1 MTTNAQ
7 AQSSAQ
13 SPIQTSAK
21 PSGKPGHST
30 VGNPLG
36 IAPWLFL
43 ALGWLIP
50 GAGHFLLR
58 KWVRGTLIFVSILAM
73 FLIGMSLKGKV
84 YQPTT
89 SDPLEMLGFI
99 GDLGSGLPYLITH
112 FFDLGQ
118 SVVKTA
124 VADYGSKF
132 IVAAG
137 LLNLIAAVDAHSLAT
152 GRKQA

>member
-1 MTTNAQ
+1 MSTNAQ
-7 AQSSAQ
+7 AQSP
-13 SPIQTSAK
+13 SPASAK
-21 PSGKPGHST
+21 PNVKSNAKPGQPAA
-30 VGNPLG
+30 VNPMG

-43 ALGWLIP
+43 ALGWLVP

-58 KWVRGTLIFVSILAM
+58 KWIRGTLIAVSIFAM
-73 FLIGMSLKGKV
+73 FLIGMSLRGKV
-84 YQPTT
+84 YQPNA

-124 VADYGSKF
+124 VADYGTKF

-137 LLNLIAAVDAHSLAT
+137 LLNLISAVDAHSLAT